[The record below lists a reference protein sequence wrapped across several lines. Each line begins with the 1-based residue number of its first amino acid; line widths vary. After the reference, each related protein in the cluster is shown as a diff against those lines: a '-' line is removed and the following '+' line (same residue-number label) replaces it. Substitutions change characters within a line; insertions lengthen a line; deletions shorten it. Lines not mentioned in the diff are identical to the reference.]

1 VPAKAKKSP
10 AEPSLGPQV
19 EAALAWLEQQSTT
32 KDRENLVRF
41 GIDAD
46 PAFGVSM
53 ANIQL
58 LAKKLGKSHELARAL
73 WATGW
78 YEARLLTSFV
88 DEPARVTPEQMD
100 RWTEGFDNWGICD
113 TLCFH
118 LYDRT
123 PHAWD
128 KVREWSDRP
137 EEFVKRAAFA
147 LLASLAGHD
156 KKAGD
161 ERFLAGLALI
171 ERAAPDQRNF
181 VKKGVSW
188 ALRMIGRRNAALH
201 ARAVEVSKRLTGS
214 SEAAARWIGKG
225 ALRELTSPKVA
236 GKIALKG

>member
-1 VPAKAKKSP
+1 MPAKTKKPP
-10 AEPSLGPQV
+10 AEPALGPQV
-19 EAALAWLEQQSTT
+19 EAALAWLEQESTT

-58 LAKKLGKSHELARAL
+58 LAKSLGKSHELAQAL
-73 WATGW
+73 WACGW

-100 RWTEGFDNWGICD
+100 RWTEDFDNWGICD

-118 LYDRT
+118 LFDRT
-123 PHAWD
+123 PYAWD

-147 LLASLAGHD
+147 LLASLALHD

-161 ERFLAGLALI
+161 ERFIAGLALI
-171 ERAAPDQRNF
+171 ERAAPDGRNF

-188 ALRMIGRRNAALH
+188 ALRLIGRRNAALH
-201 ARAVEVSKRLTGS
+201 AQAVAVSRRLAAS
-214 SEAAARWIGKG
+214 AEPAARWIGKG

-236 GKIALKG
+236 GKFK

>member
-1 VPAKAKKSP
+1 VPAKTKKPP
-10 AEPSLGPQV
+10 AEPALGPQV
-19 EAALAWLEQQSTT
+19 EAALAWLEQESTT

-58 LAKKLGKSHELARAL
+58 LAKSLGKSHELAQAL
-73 WATGW
+73 WACGW

-100 RWTEGFDNWGICD
+100 RWTEDFDNWGICD

-118 LYDRT
+118 LFDRT
-123 PHAWD
+123 PYAWD

-147 LLASLAGHD
+147 LLASLALHD

-161 ERFLAGLALI
+161 ERFIAGLALI
-171 ERAAPDQRNF
+171 ERAAPDGRNF

-188 ALRMIGRRNAALH
+188 ALRLIGRRNAALH
-201 ARAVEVSKRLTGS
+201 AQAVAVSRRLAAS
-214 SEAAARWIGKG
+214 AEPAARWIGKG

-236 GKIALKG
+236 GKFK